1 MLKVVQRLTQQ
12 ALIIIFLMA
21 IITPLTI
28 LLLTDNAEFSSHE
41 KRRLNSLP
49 EWHWDQRL
57 FNEFPT
63 KFTAYFDD
71 HYGLRSALI
80 ERSHHLKK
88 KYFNKSPT
96 WLVIRGEQDWLFM
109 DKRGSLNDHIGQAP
123 ADTNSLHEWQQQ
135 LLDKQRWLN
144 TLGIDY
150 FFVPIPN
157 KMTLYSQYLPPRI
170 REHSGITALDQLL
183 AYLNEKGK
191 FISYTNL
198 QPVLSEYQKAHPD
211 QPLYF
216 KFDTHWTSLGAFIAY
231 RHIMQ
236 QLRMRLPQL
245 EPALRLS
252 EMRRLALVKKGDL
265 ANIIE
270 RGKQTEEPGYE
281 LVPRMLCAS
290 ENYAFVQAFEQTE
303 AYKQDEKALP
313 VFNGCANKDLTAVI
327 AHDSYGDYLRPFF
340 SESFKRVIYMDSYD
354 LTGMESFLRNE
365 QPDVYLDLRVER
377 NLKQL
382 LNPDPVLQQDL
393 AN

>member
-109 DKRGSLNDHIGQAP
+109 DKRGSLNDHIGQAR
-123 ADTNSLHEWQQQ
+123 ADANSLHEWQQQ

-170 REHSGITALDQLL
+170 REHSGITTLDQLL

-191 FISYTNL
+191 FISYTDL
-198 QPVLSEYQKAHPD
+198 EPVLSEYQKAHPD

-236 QLRMRLPQL
+236 QLRIQLPQL

-252 EMRRLALVKKGDL
+252 DMRRLGLVKKGDL

-270 RGKQTEEPGYE
+270 RGKQTDESDYE

-313 VFNGCANKDLTAVI
+313 VFNGCANKNLTAVI
-327 AHDSYGDYLRPFF
+327 VHDSYGDYLRPFF